1 MPNFSDTV
9 ISVLK
14 TQKVLVDD
22 QTIEE
27 GVFFPISPLL
37 AYASFKKRVFTNFK
51 NSKIF
56 KVLNKPKE
64 LNNKIKELK
73 GNALI
78 AKEKLRAKSGKN
90 SGSGDDASLYKLTPE
105 QVEVMAD
112 IINKYGKELAVEI
125 NHFRVNVLAPYQ
137 LIKRIIRKNK
147 SLTSTDITGMTKEEF
162 NSSLESGRR
171 KIGRRGEFFNKSQD
185 LQNKL
190 RDLDAD
196 VPRLQTE
203 KTKLATGK
211 DLDSGILEKVYAS
224 YKVGES
230 NFGGHSLDALKKT
243 HEELTRNYSSLNKYR
258 IDKTSMSPAEV
269 LDMLQKQRQLREKG
283 YIIDKTSMSPAEV
296 LDMLQKQRQLREK
309 GLDTSIK
316 DKEKKEGEVKEK
328 KEGEVK
334 EKKGSFAAAFSLYML
349 RRTIRES
356 FKKTV
361 DSNVYVKT
369 YEKII
374 DDLIKDIRERRA
386 VISKQFVELR
396 KTIDFND
403 KENKIW
409 QKHPSAPSEYTSDE
423 SHYYQ
428 KVKEEDFES
437 PKYYERPEELQAAER
452 EIENE
457 IKRFERKLATI
468 ISAEDL
474 ARLKKYRLI
483 NNIITVSELKD
494 PDELFKTQ
502 AELQAMK
509 SMKISHEEHIAE
521 KDYNEKLRDW
531 ASKEL
536 EDEAELE
543 SIKKQAREL
552 AQKMRNQGDGDIVEK
567 YHDLLRQIL
576 GRKTLEAR
584 KISKEEK
591 SVEGEEP
598 MEKEEV
604 KDDE

>member
-147 SLTSTDITGMTKEEF
+147 SLTSTDITGMNKEEF

-196 VPRLQTE
+196 VQRLQTE

-230 NFGGHSLDALKKT
+230 NFGGHSLDTLKKT

-283 YIIDKTSMSPAEV
+283 I
-296 LDMLQKQRQLREK
+296 
-309 GLDTSIK
+309 DTSTK
-316 DKEKKEGEVKEK
+316 DKEK

-591 SVEGEEP
+591 SDEVEEP

>member
-147 SLTSTDITGMTKEEF
+147 SLTSTDITGMNKEEF

-230 NFGGHSLDALKKT
+230 NFGGHSLDTLKKT

-283 YIIDKTSMSPAEV
+283 I
-296 LDMLQKQRQLREK
+296 
-309 GLDTSIK
+309 DTSTK
-316 DKEKKEGEVKEK
+316 DKEK

>member
-147 SLTSTDITGMTKEEF
+147 SLTSTDITGMNKEEF

-196 VPRLQTE
+196 VQRLQTE

-283 YIIDKTSMSPAEV
+283 I
-296 LDMLQKQRQLREK
+296 
-309 GLDTSIK
+309 DTSTK
-316 DKEKKEGEVKEK
+316 DKEK

>member
-147 SLTSTDITGMTKEEF
+147 SLTSTDITGMNKEEF

-283 YIIDKTSMSPAEV
+283 I
-296 LDMLQKQRQLREK
+296 
-309 GLDTSIK
+309 DTSTK
-316 DKEKKEGEVKEK
+316 DKEK

-591 SVEGEEP
+591 SDEVEEP

>member
-147 SLTSTDITGMTKEEF
+147 SLTSTDITGMNKEEF

-230 NFGGHSLDALKKT
+230 NFGGHSLDTLKKT

-283 YIIDKTSMSPAEV
+283 I
-296 LDMLQKQRQLREK
+296 
-309 GLDTSIK
+309 DTSTK
-316 DKEKKEGEVKEK
+316 DKEK

-591 SVEGEEP
+591 SDEVEEP

>member
-137 LIKRIIRKNK
+137 LIKRIVRKNK

-283 YIIDKTSMSPAEV
+283 I
-296 LDMLQKQRQLREK
+296 
-309 GLDTSIK
+309 DTSTK
-316 DKEKKEGEVKEK
+316 DKEK

-591 SVEGEEP
+591 SDEVEEP

>member
-137 LIKRIIRKNK
+137 LIKRIVRKNK

-196 VPRLQTE
+196 VQRLQTE

-283 YIIDKTSMSPAEV
+283 I
-296 LDMLQKQRQLREK
+296 
-309 GLDTSIK
+309 DTSTK
-316 DKEKKEGEVKEK
+316 DKEK

-591 SVEGEEP
+591 SDEVEEP

>member
-258 IDKTSMSPAEV
+258 
-269 LDMLQKQRQLREKG
+269 
-283 YIIDKTSMSPAEV
+283 IDKTSMSPAEV

-591 SVEGEEP
+591 SDEVEEP

>member
-230 NFGGHSLDALKKT
+230 NFGGHSLDTLKKT

-258 IDKTSMSPAEV
+258 
-269 LDMLQKQRQLREKG
+269 
-283 YIIDKTSMSPAEV
+283 IDKTSMSPAEV

-591 SVEGEEP
+591 SDEVEEP

>member
-196 VPRLQTE
+196 VQRLQTE

-230 NFGGHSLDALKKT
+230 NFGGHSLDTLKKT

-283 YIIDKTSMSPAEV
+283 
-296 LDMLQKQRQLREK
+296 LN
-309 GLDTSIK
+309 TSIK
-316 DKEKKEGEVKEK
+316 DKEK

-591 SVEGEEP
+591 SDEVEEP

>member
-230 NFGGHSLDALKKT
+230 NFGGHSLDTLKKT

-283 YIIDKTSMSPAEV
+283 I
-296 LDMLQKQRQLREK
+296 
-309 GLDTSIK
+309 DTSTK
-316 DKEKKEGEVKEK
+316 DKEK

-591 SVEGEEP
+591 SDEVEEP

>member
-137 LIKRIIRKNK
+137 LIKRIVRKNK

-230 NFGGHSLDALKKT
+230 NFGGHSLDTLKKT

-283 YIIDKTSMSPAEV
+283 I
-296 LDMLQKQRQLREK
+296 
-309 GLDTSIK
+309 DTSTK
-316 DKEKKEGEVKEK
+316 DKEK

-591 SVEGEEP
+591 SDEVEEP

>member
-243 HEELTRNYSSLNKYR
+243 HEELTRNYSSLNKY
-258 IDKTSMSPAEV
+258 
-269 LDMLQKQRQLREKG
+269 
-283 YIIDKTSMSPAEV
+283 IIDKTSMSPAEV

-316 DKEKKEGEVKEK
+316 DKEK

-591 SVEGEEP
+591 SDEVEEP

>member
-196 VPRLQTE
+196 VQRLQTE

-283 YIIDKTSMSPAEV
+283 I
-296 LDMLQKQRQLREK
+296 
-309 GLDTSIK
+309 DTSTK
-316 DKEKKEGEVKEK
+316 DKEK

-591 SVEGEEP
+591 SDEVEEP

>member
-147 SLTSTDITGMTKEEF
+147 SLTSTDITGMNKEEF

-196 VPRLQTE
+196 VQRLQTE

-283 YIIDKTSMSPAEV
+283 I
-296 LDMLQKQRQLREK
+296 
-309 GLDTSIK
+309 DTSTK
-316 DKEKKEGEVKEK
+316 DKEK

-591 SVEGEEP
+591 SDEVEEP

>member
-283 YIIDKTSMSPAEV
+283 
-296 LDMLQKQRQLREK
+296 
-309 GLDTSIK
+309 LDTSIK
-316 DKEKKEGEVKEK
+316 DKEK

>member
-243 HEELTRNYSSLNKYR
+243 HEELTRNYSSLNK
-258 IDKTSMSPAEV
+258 
-269 LDMLQKQRQLREKG
+269 

-591 SVEGEEP
+591 SDEVEEP